1 MESTSTMLRKAM
13 FAIVLSGLFGNVA
26 LADSLVIDG
35 ISSANAANHPARGA
49 TKADV
54 VAKFGE
60 PTGQNGPVG
69 EPPISSWDYG
79 SFVVYFE
86 YDRVLHAVAKRR

>member
-1 MESTSTMLRKAM
+1 MLRKAM
-13 FAIVLSGLFGNVA
+13 IAILLSGCIGNA
-26 LADSLVIDG
+26 AMADTLLVEG
-35 ISSANAANHPARGA
+35 ISTGNTAGQPTRGA

-54 VAKFGE
+54 MAKFGE
-60 PTGQNGPVG
+60 PAGQNGPVG

-86 YDRVLHAVAKRR
+86 YDHVLHAVAKRR